1 MARGDT
7 AALLAASQ
15 RIDRLEQWL
24 GREDDAGDHG
34 RSEAASSIQT
44 ARGHV
49 ERLHFRLDAAAA
61 AYTKALAHLEHA
73 GLELHHRSRRAAN
86 LQTYLGLTRL
96 LGHTASHWAEA
107 AGHFEE
113 SIRLRESDPERDEA
127 LLWGLSAAWINRGDA
142 LGRLAGS
149 ENLLEAIRCHE
160 TAAGLLADFDLAAS
174 PAYRSRLALCHLNIG
189 AAKTELT
196 LRHGRPEEESAL
208 DHYGQAATILRPGAE
223 TGIEESKRMLAV
235 VLANTSRA
243 RSLLFPT
250 AFAES
255 EKEAREALTWIDGYD
270 AGDWELL
277 NLDLTARLSLCV
289 ALRSKEDTPASSPE
303 ITDIVEEGLA
313 HLRRHLSLGG
323 YLEPFETV
331 AGQLF
336 RCGAEVYGSH
346 MPRFLADYLLD
357 HLDPERGSG
366 GLERSPSCHE
376 AAVKTLWAETGRL
389 KREGFATL
397 GTEDYERKAALEG
410 EWHRC
415 RERLAE
421 VRAGHF
427 LF

>member
-7 AALLAASQ
+7 AALLSASQ

-24 GREDDAGDHG
+24 AQEGHAGDPG
-34 RSEAASSIQT
+34 RSEAAAAIQT

-49 ERLHFRLDAAAA
+49 ERLHFRLDNAAA
-61 AYTKALAHLEHA
+61 AYTKALAHLEHTD
-73 GLELHHRSRRAAN
+73 LEPHLRARRAAN

-127 LLWGLSAAWINRGDA
+127 QLWGLSAAWINRGDA
-142 LGRLAGS
+142 LGRVAGS

-160 TAAGLLADFDLAAS
+160 TAAGLLAGFDLAAS
-174 PAYRSRLALCHLNIG
+174 PAYRSRLALCHLNVG
-189 AAKTELT
+189 AAKTELA
-196 LRHGRPEEESAL
+196 LRHALPEGESAL
-208 DHYGQAATILRPGAE
+208 DHYDRATAILRPGADA
-223 TGIEESKRMLAV
+223 GIEESKRMLAV
-235 VLANTSRA
+235 ALANTSRA
-243 RSLLFPT
+243 RSLLFPAAT
-250 AFAES
+250 AES
-255 EKEAREALTWIDGYD
+255 EKEAREALTWIEGYD

-277 NLDLTARLSLCV
+277 NLDLTARLSLCI
-289 ALRSKEDTPASSPE
+289 ALRSQDRSAAAAPE
-303 ITDIVEEGLA
+303 ITDLVEEGLA
-313 HLRRHLSLGG
+313 HLRSHLSIGG
-323 YLEPFETV
+323 QIELFETV

-336 RCGAEVYGSH
+336 RCGAEVYGEH
-346 MPRFLADYLLD
+346 MPRFLSDYLLD
-357 HLDPERGSG
+357 HLDPARGSG

-376 AAVKTLWAETGRL
+376 AAVETLWAETGRL
-389 KREGFATL
+389 KRDGFATL
-397 GTEDYERKAALEG
+397 GTEKYERKAELES

-421 VRAGHF
+421 IRAGHF